1 MKQEEVKPYGFDSCA
16 KEYIKYSEQGQERQA
31 AKAMYEYFNTAKYI
45 KQIQAST

>member
-1 MKQEEVKPYGFDSCA
+1 MKSKEVKLPGFDSCA
-16 KEYIKYSEQGQERQA
+16 KEYIKFSGKGQERLA